1 MIGNIY
7 TDAARANWTTVPGRS
22 IDIVNDPN
30 GNPQTITY
38 KDSDGSVVF
47 IQQFTYTNGA
57 VTKIE
62 CITA

>member
-1 MIGNIY
+1 MIGGNY
-7 TDAARANWTTVPGRS
+7 TETTRDAWATVPGRS

-38 KDSDGSVVF
+38 KDSDGSAVF
-47 IQQFTYTNGA
+47 IQQFTYTNGF